1 MDCCGL
7 TQVLLARASQPRSLR
22 PRSLR
27 TMKPGTA
34 LSDANNPTGS
44 AAMAHFAEAT
54 GNVRQTHTG
63 VNNSYG
69 GRAPGLSQTKVQIS
83 YGVYETRMPAL
94 NLQYHGYDDALQ
106 CEHAFKAKVTI
117 PEKWLSSP
125 SPVSTLKAF
134 FLKSYRK
141 KFPDAPLSKL
151 SDEAIQLAVK
161 DQSMFVF
168 SKEAVADDAIV
179 SKTFYDRQDV
189 WAMGPQDWADME
201 EKLKAYR
208 RTIVRYLAHCHRSST
223 DSWELVT
230 PVTSAK
236 QLSPTNC
243 YVVFTG
249 WYKMQC
255 VVVQPHLTIAD
266 LKVYLHEK
274 NGSRMP
280 LECIDIGVRSG
291 DDVKIIDDALTLQR
305 VYELSERPDADY
317 MHGPG
322 TYGEWEER
330 EAQRKADENEAVR
343 LRELEAETELEQRAE
358 AEIEANRDKRGPDGK
373 YFRRHD
379 TTSRVHAEWDNPEAH
394 VKTFSVD
401 DQPHSRDL
409 AEKGDLSD
417 VIGPQMP
424 MHLRKTH
431 KDKESKY
438 AHLVTEDGSM
448 PYLTREGAYAERPTI
463 TDTAEKAVAL
473 AASLVAQSPTHTD
486 SEGRHLFGSPSPPAA
501 LGPSPKPYSNASSVP
516 DLTNG
521 FCIED
526 VPEAPAPVG
535 AAAVDGAQTLAGL
548 EPELATATLLPPP
561 PPAMPAVPSTTPL
574 ARPSFVG
581 KTLVLGVGK
590 RIQDEK
596 HKIWVATVHDP
607 YSFRGPEDRAAGGG
621 PKESLDLQQ
630 NGAPKGWSA
639 PAIGEASINQDE
651 NCCIM

>member
-1 MDCCGL
+1 
-7 TQVLLARASQPRSLR
+7 
-22 PRSLR
+22 
-27 TMKPGTA
+27 MKPGTA

-69 GRAPGLSQTKVQIS
+69 GRAPGLSQTKVQLS

-94 NLQYHGYDDALQ
+94 NLQYHGYDDALE

-117 PEKWLSSP
+117 PEKWLTSP
-125 SPVSTLKAF
+125 TPVSMLKAF

-151 SDEAIQLAVK
+151 SDDAIQLAVK

-330 EAQRKADENEAVR
+330 EAQRKADEKEAVR
-343 LRELEAETELEQRAE
+343 LRELEQRAE

-379 TTSRVHAEWDNPEAH
+379 TTSRVHAEWDNPEANL
-394 VKTFSVD
+394 KTFSVD
-401 DQPHSRDL
+401 DQPHSRES

-424 MHLRKTH
+424 MYLRKTH

-463 TDTAEKAVAL
+463 TDTAEKAAPLTAAL
-473 AASLVAQSPTHTD
+473 AAQSPTHTD
-486 SEGRHLFGSPSPPAA
+486 SEAQQLLPVGLFGSAAPPAA
-501 LGPSPKPYSNASSVP
+501 LGPRPKPHSNASSVPDSNASSVP

-526 VPEAPAPVG
+526 VPEAPAPVTAPQG
-535 AAAVDGAQTLAGL
+535 ATAADGAQDGAQTLAGL
-548 EPELATATLLPPP
+548 EPELATTTLPPP
-561 PPAMPAVPSTTPL
+561 PPPATPAVPSTTSL

-596 HKIWVATVHDP
+596 HKIWVASVHDP

>member
-1 MDCCGL
+1 
-7 TQVLLARASQPRSLR
+7 
-22 PRSLR
+22 
-27 TMKPGTA
+27 MKPGTA

-69 GRAPGLSQTKVQIS
+69 GRAPGLSQTKVQLS

-94 NLQYHGYDDALQ
+94 NLQYHGYDDALE

-117 PEKWLSSP
+117 PEKWLTSP
-125 SPVSTLKAF
+125 TPVSMLKAF

-151 SDEAIQLAVK
+151 SDDAIQLAVK

-179 SKTFYDRQDV
+179 SMTFYDRQDV

-330 EAQRKADENEAVR
+330 EAQRKADEKEAVR
-343 LRELEAETELEQRAE
+343 LRELEQRAE

-379 TTSRVHAEWDNPEAH
+379 TTSRVHAEWDNPEANL
-394 VKTFSVD
+394 KTFSVD
-401 DQPHSRDL
+401 DQPHSRES

-424 MHLRKTH
+424 MYLRKTH

-463 TDTAEKAVAL
+463 TDTAEKAAPLRAAL
-473 AASLVAQSPTHTD
+473 AAQSPTHPD
-486 SEGRHLFGSPSPPAA
+486 SEAQQLLPVGLFGSAAPPAA
-501 LGPSPKPYSNASSVP
+501 LRPRPKPHSNASSVPDSNASSVP

-526 VPEAPAPVG
+526 VPEAPAPVTAPQG
-535 AAAVDGAQTLAGL
+535 ATAADGAQDGAQTLAGL
-548 EPELATATLLPPP
+548 EPELATTTLPPLPPP
-561 PPAMPAVPSTTPL
+561 ATPAVPSTTSL

>member
-1 MDCCGL
+1 
-7 TQVLLARASQPRSLR
+7 
-22 PRSLR
+22 
-27 TMKPGTA
+27 MKPGTA

-94 NLQYHGYDDALQ
+94 NLHYHGYDDALE

-117 PEKWLSSP
+117 PEKWLTSP
-125 SPVSTLKAF
+125 TPVSMLKAF

-151 SDEAIQLAVK
+151 SDDVIQLAVK

-305 VYELSERPDADY
+305 VYELSQRPDADY

-330 EAQRKADENEAVR
+330 EAQRKADEKEAVR
-343 LRELEAETELEQRAE
+343 LRELEQRAE

-379 TTSRVHAEWDNPEAH
+379 TTSRVHAEWDNPEANL
-394 VKTFSVD
+394 KTFSVD
-401 DQPHSRDL
+401 DQPHSRES

-463 TDTAEKAVAL
+463 TDTAEKAAPL
-473 AASLVAQSPTHTD
+473 TAAYAAQSPTHTD
-486 SEGRHLFGSPSPPAA
+486 SETQHLLPVGLFGSAAPPAA
-501 LGPSPKPYSNASSVP
+501 LGPAALGPRPKPHSNASSVP
-516 DLTNG
+516 DSNASSVRELTNG

-526 VPEAPAPVG
+526 VPEAPAPVTAPLG
-535 AAAVDGAQTLAGL
+535 ATAADGAQDGAQTLAGL
-548 EPELATATLLPPP
+548 EPELATTTLPPP
-561 PPAMPAVPSTTPL
+561 PPPATPAVPSTTPL

-607 YSFRGPEDRAAGGG
+607 YSFRGPEDRATGGG

-651 NCCIM
+651 NCCLM